1 MRTLG
6 VMTGIT
12 MEITKELDTRVASY
26 LARLEMAC
34 KENNKEIWSRI
45 KSTVISFLIKGAIS
59 SLTDNSVINTIADTV
74 VAYNLFKDILLVKK
88 ILNKAETYTDEQVM
102 EEVNRLN
109 SIEFDLEF

>member
-6 VMTGIT
+6 VLTGMT
-12 MEITKELDTRVASY
+12 MEVTKELDTRVASY

-45 KSTVISFLIKGAIS
+45 KSTVISLLIKGAIS

-88 ILNKAETYTDEQVM
+88 ILNKAESYSD
-102 EEVNRLN
+102 EEVLQEVERLN

>member
-45 KSTVISFLIKGAIS
+45 KSTVISLLIKGAIS

-88 ILNKAETYTDEQVM
+88 ILNKAESYSD
-102 EEVNRLN
+102 EEVLKEVERLN
-109 SIEFDLEF
+109 SIEFDIEF

>member
-6 VMTGIT
+6 VLTGMS

-45 KSTVISFLIKGAIS
+45 KSTVISLLIKGAIS
-59 SLTDNSVINTIADTV
+59 SLTDNYVINTIADTV

-88 ILNKAETYTDEQVM
+88 ILNKAESYSD
-102 EEVNRLN
+102 EEVLQEVERLN

>member
-45 KSTVISFLIKGAIS
+45 KSTVVSLLIKGAIS
-59 SLTDNSVINTIADTV
+59 SLTDNSVINTIADIAV
-74 VAYNLFKDILLVKK
+74 GYNLFKDILLVKK
-88 ILNKAETYTDEQVM
+88 ILNKAESYSD
-102 EEVNRLN
+102 EEVLQEVERLN

>member
-1 MRTLG
+1 MKTLG
-6 VMTGIT
+6 VLTGMS
-12 MEITKELDTRVASY
+12 MEITKELDTRIASY

-45 KSTVISFLIKGAIS
+45 KSTVISLLIKGAIS

-88 ILNKAETYTDEQVM
+88 ILNKAESYSD
-102 EEVNRLN
+102 EEVLQEVERLN

>member
-12 MEITKELDTRVASY
+12 MEMTRELDTRVASY

-45 KSTVISFLIKGAIS
+45 KSTVISLLIKGAIS

>member
-1 MRTLG
+1 MKTLG
-6 VMTGIT
+6 VLTG
-12 MEITKELDTRVASY
+12 MSMKITKELDTRIASY

-45 KSTVISFLIKGAIS
+45 KSTVISLLIKGAIS

-88 ILNKAETYTDEQVM
+88 ILNKAESYSD
-102 EEVNRLN
+102 EEVLQEVERLN
-109 SIEFDLEF
+109 SIEFELEF

>member
-6 VMTGIT
+6 VLSGMS
-12 MEITKELDTRVASY
+12 MELTRELDTKVSSY

-34 KENNKEIWSRI
+34 KENNKEIWSRV
-45 KSTVISFLIKGAIS
+45 KSTVVALLIKGAIS
-59 SLTDNSVINTIADTV
+59 SLTDNSIINSIAD
-74 VAYNLFKDILLVKK
+74 VAVGYNLFKDILLVKK
-88 ILNKAETYTDEQVM
+88 ILNKAETYTDKEVL

>member
-1 MRTLG
+1 MKTLG
-6 VMTGIT
+6 VLTGMS

-45 KSTVISFLIKGAIS
+45 KSTVISLLIKGAIS

-88 ILNKAETYTDEQVM
+88 ILNKAESYSD
-102 EEVNRLN
+102 EEVLQEVERLN

>member
-1 MRTLG
+1 MKTLG
-6 VMTGIT
+6 VLTGMS

-34 KENNKEIWSRI
+34 KENNKEIWNRI
-45 KSTVISFLIKGAIS
+45 KSTVISLLIKGAIS

-88 ILNKAETYTDEQVM
+88 ILNKAESYSD
-102 EEVNRLN
+102 EEVLQEVERLN

>member
-1 MRTLG
+1 MKTLG
-6 VMTGIT
+6 VLTGMS
-12 MEITKELDTRVASY
+12 MEITKELDTRIASY

-45 KSTVISFLIKGAIS
+45 KSTVVSLLIKGAIS

-88 ILNKAETYTDEQVM
+88 ILNKAESYSD
-102 EEVNRLN
+102 EEVLQEVERLN

>member
-45 KSTVISFLIKGAIS
+45 KSTVVSLLIKGAIS

-88 ILNKAETYTDEQVM
+88 ILNKAESYSD
-102 EEVNRLN
+102 EEVLAEVDRLN

>member
-6 VMTGIT
+6 VMTGMT
-12 MEITKELDTRVASY
+12 MEVTKELDTRVASY

-34 KENNKEIWSRI
+34 KEHNKEIWSRI
-45 KSTVISFLIKGAIS
+45 KSTVVALLIKGAIS

-88 ILNKAETYTDEQVM
+88 ILNKADSYTDEEVM
-102 EEVNRLN
+102 AEVDRLN
-109 SIEFDLEF
+109 AIEFDLEF

>member
-12 MEITKELDTRVASY
+12 MEMTRELDTRVSSY

-45 KSTVISFLIKGAIS
+45 KSTVVSLLIKGAIS

-88 ILNKAETYTDEQVM
+88 ILNKAESYSD
-102 EEVNRLN
+102 EEVLAEVDRLN